1 MKEVSYKDPVLY
13 NSIYMKHPERQVYSA
28 RKQRSRYLGGMEQA
42 WDKWGMTAKGSRVS
56 LGVMKI
62 LWNEI
67 MVMVAQL

>member
-1 MKEVSYKDPVLY
+1 M
-13 NSIYMKHPERQVYSA
+13 
-28 RKQRSRYLGGMEQA
+28 SRYLGGMAQA